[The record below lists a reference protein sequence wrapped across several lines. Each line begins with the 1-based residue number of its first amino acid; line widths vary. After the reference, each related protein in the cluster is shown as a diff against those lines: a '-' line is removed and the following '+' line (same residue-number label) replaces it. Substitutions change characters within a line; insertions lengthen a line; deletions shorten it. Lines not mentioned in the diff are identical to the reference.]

1 MQRKK
6 ISMRKFCFL
15 ACTLLLASC
24 TSSGPSIGTD
34 ESLVVFSDPT
44 SLDADGKYKIGPGD
58 VLTISVWGNP
68 DLTLSVPVRPDGY
81 ISMPLIGDLL
91 ANDID
96 AASLGLNITA
106 LLETQLRNPQ
116 VTVIVSQINSNVYI
130 SRVRV
135 TGAVRTPI
143 SLPFAKGMTVLD
155 LILEAGGINEVATA
169 SRTRLYRVVDN
180 ELFEVEINLDDILLR
195 GQLATNYALRPG
207 DVITVPERLF

>member
-1 MQRKK
+1 
-6 ISMRKFCFL
+6 MRNLTFL
-15 ACTLLLASC
+15 VCILLLASC
-24 TSSGPSIGTD
+24 TSSGPSNSTD

-44 SLDADGKYKIGPGD
+44 AMDADGKYKIGPGD

-68 DLTLSVPVRPDGY
+68 DLTNTVPVRPDGY

-91 ANDID
+91 ANDVD
-96 AASLGLNITA
+96 AETLSATITS
-106 LLETQLRNPQ
+106 LLETQLRNPS
-116 VTVIVSQINSNVYI
+116 VTVIVSQVNSNVYI

-135 TGAVRTPI
+135 TGAVRSPI

>member
-1 MQRKK
+1 MSK
-6 ISMRKFCFL
+6 IAL
-15 ACTLLLASC
+15 LVGILLLASC
-24 TSSGPSIGTD
+24 ATSGPPNGAD
-34 ESLVVFSDPT
+34 ESLVVFSDPA
-44 SLDADGKYKIGPGD
+44 SMDANGKYKIGPGD

-68 DLTLSVPVRPDGY
+68 DLTNTVPVRPDGY

-96 AASLGLNITA
+96 AATLSATITT

-116 VTVIVSQINSNVYI
+116 VTVIVAEVNSNVYV

-135 TGAVRTPI
+135 TGAVRSPI
-143 SLPFAKGMTVLD
+143 SIPFAKGMTVLD
-155 LILEAGGINEVATA
+155 LILEAGGTNEVATG
-169 SRTRLYRVVDN
+169 SKTRLYRVVDG
-180 ELFEVEINLDDILLR
+180 ELFDVEINLDDILLR

>member
-1 MQRKK
+1 MNK
-6 ISMRKFCFL
+6 IIFL
-15 ACTLLLASC
+15 VSILLLASC
-24 TSSGPSIGTD
+24 TSSGPSSGAD

-68 DLTLSVPVRPDGY
+68 DLTLTVPVRPDGY

-91 ANDID
+91 ANDVD
-96 AASLGLNITA
+96 AQNLGLNIAT

-116 VTVIVSQINSNVYI
+116 VTVIVSEINSNVYV

-135 TGAVRTPI
+135 TGAVRSPI
-143 SLPFAKGMTVLD
+143 SIPYAKGMTVLD

-169 SRTRLYRVVDN
+169 SRTRLYRVVDE

>member
-1 MQRKK
+1 
-6 ISMRKFCFL
+6 MRKFCFL
-15 ACTLLLASC
+15 ACMLLLASC
-24 TSSGPSIGTD
+24 TSSGPSNNTD

-44 SLDADGKYKIGPGD
+44 SVDADGKYKIGPGD

-68 DLTLSVPVRPDGY
+68 DLTLAVPVRPDGY

-96 AASLGLNITA
+96 AASLALTITS

-135 TGAVRTPI
+135 TGAVRSPI
-143 SLPFAKGMTVLD
+143 SIPFAKGMTVLD

>member
-1 MQRKK
+1 MRK
-6 ISMRKFCFL
+6 ISFL
-15 ACTLLLASC
+15 VCILLLASC
-24 TSSGPSIGTD
+24 ASTGPANRTD

-44 SLDADGKYKIGPGD
+44 TLDADGKYKIGPGD

-68 DLTLSVPVRPDGY
+68 DLTSSVPVRPDGY

-96 AASLGLNITA
+96 AATLGVTITTM
-106 LLETQLRNPQ
+106 LESQLRNPQ
-116 VTVIVSQINSNVYI
+116 VTVIVSQVNSNVYI

-143 SLPFAKGMTVLD
+143 SIPFAKGMTVLD
-155 LILEAGGINEVATA
+155 LILEAGGINEVATP

-180 ELFEVEINLDDILLR
+180 ELVDVEINLDDILLR
-195 GQLATNYALRPG
+195 GQLATNYQLRPG

>member
-1 MQRKK
+1 MNK
-6 ISMRKFCFL
+6 IILLVSI
-15 ACTLLLASC
+15 LLLASC
-24 TSSGPSIGTD
+24 TSSGPSAGAD

-68 DLTLSVPVRPDGY
+68 DLTLTVPVRPDGY

-91 ANDID
+91 ANDVD
-96 AASLGLNITA
+96 AQNLGLNIAT

-135 TGAVRTPI
+135 TGAVRSPI
-143 SLPFAKGMTVLD
+143 SIPYAKGMTVLD

-169 SRTRLYRVVDN
+169 SRTRLYRVVDD

>member
-1 MQRKK
+1 
-6 ISMRKFCFL
+6 MRKFIFL
-15 ACTLLLASC
+15 LFSLLLASC
-24 TSSGPSIGTD
+24 TSSGPAGRTD

-58 VLTISVWGNP
+58 VLSISVWGNP
-68 DLTLSVPVRPDGY
+68 DLTLTVPVRPDGY

-96 AASLGLNITA
+96 AATLSQTITS
-106 LLETQLRNPQ
+106 LLETQLRNPS
-116 VTVIVSQINSNVYI
+116 VTVIVSEINSNVYI

-135 TGAVRTPI
+135 TGAVRTPL

-169 SRTRLYRVVDN
+169 SRTRLYRVVDD

>member
-1 MQRKK
+1 MSK
-6 ISMRKFCFL
+6 IIFFIGIILM
-15 ACTLLLASC
+15 AGC
-24 TSSGPSIGTD
+24 TSSGSSTGAD

-44 SLDADGKYKIGPGD
+44 AIDAAGKYKIGPGD

-68 DLTLSVPVRPDGY
+68 DLTLTVPVRPDGY

-91 ANDID
+91 ANDVD
-96 AASLGLNITA
+96 AAGLAATITTM
-106 LLETQLRNPQ
+106 LETQLRNPI
-116 VTVIVSQINSNVYI
+116 VTVIVSEINSNVYV

-169 SRTRLYRVVDN
+169 SRTRLYRVVDD

>member
-1 MQRKK
+1 MNK
-6 ISMRKFCFL
+6 IIFL
-15 ACTLLLASC
+15 ACMFMVASC
-24 TSSGPSIGTD
+24 ASTSSSNGVD
-34 ESLVVFSDPT
+34 ESLVVFSDPA
-44 SLDADGKYKIGPGD
+44 SMDADGKYKIGPGD

-68 DLTLSVPVRPDGY
+68 DLTLTVPVRPDGY

-96 AASLGLNITA
+96 AANLALNITT

-116 VTVIVSQINSNVYI
+116 VTVIVSEINSNVYV

-169 SRTRLYRVVDN
+169 SRTRLYRVVDD

>member
-1 MQRKK
+1 
-6 ISMRKFCFL
+6 MRKIIL
-15 ACTLLLASC
+15 LVGILLLAGC
-24 TSSGPSIGTD
+24 ASSGPPNGGA

-68 DLTLSVPVRPDGY
+68 DLTLTVPVRPDGY

-91 ANDID
+91 ANDVD
-96 AASLGLNITA
+96 AANLAANITT

-116 VTVIVSQINSNVYI
+116 VTVIVAEINSNVYV

-169 SRTRLYRVVDN
+169 SRTRLYRVVDD

>member
-1 MQRKK
+1 M
-6 ISMRKFCFL
+6 SKFGFL
-15 ACTLLLASC
+15 ACILLLASC
-24 TSSGPSIGTD
+24 TSSGPVNTTD

-68 DLTLSVPVRPDGY
+68 DLTLTVPVRPDGY

-96 AASLGLNITA
+96 AATLALNITS

>member
-1 MQRKK
+1 MSK
-6 ISMRKFCFL
+6 IIFL
-15 ACTLLLASC
+15 IGILLLASC
-24 TSSGPSIGTD
+24 VSNGPTNTADG
-34 ESLVVFSDPT
+34 SLVVFSDPA
-44 SLDADGKYKIGPGD
+44 SMDAAGKYKIGPGD

-68 DLTLSVPVRPDGY
+68 DLTLTVPVRPDGY

-91 ANDID
+91 ANDVD
-96 AASLGLNITA
+96 AATLAATITTY
-106 LLETQLRNPQ
+106 LETQLRNPL
-116 VTVIVSQINSNVYI
+116 VTVIVAEVNSNVYI

-135 TGAVRTPI
+135 TGAVRTPL

-169 SRTRLYRVVDN
+169 SRTRLYRVVDG
-180 ELFEVEINLDDILLR
+180 ELFDVEVNLDDILLR

>member
-1 MQRKK
+1 MSK
-6 ISMRKFCFL
+6 IIFFIGIM
-15 ACTLLLASC
+15 LLAGC
-24 TSSGPSIGTD
+24 TSSGPSNRAD

-44 SLDADGKYKIGPGD
+44 SIDADGKYKIGPGD

-68 DLTLSVPVRPDGY
+68 DLTLTVPVRPDGY

-91 ANDID
+91 ANDVD
-96 AASLGLNITA
+96 AANLAATITTM
-106 LLETQLRNPQ
+106 LETQLRNPQ
-116 VTVIVSQINSNVYI
+116 VTVIVSEINSNVYV

-169 SRTRLYRVVDN
+169 SRTRLYRVVDD